1 MYPLDSATR
10 QAEPAELKVENNI
23 SEAQIAS
30 LTNEMQVKNSASD
43 SADADESEEEIEPED
58 KIFAEFMN
66 IKRTKLK
73 FKCEFRNA
81 MLHLRGRDYVIKS
94 LVGDIDY

>member
-1 MYPLDSATR
+1 M
-10 QAEPAELKVENNI
+10 KVENNI
-23 SEAQIAS
+23 SEAQIVS
-30 LTNEMQVKNSASD
+30 LTNEIQVKNSAT
-43 SADADESEEEIEPED
+43 ESEDSGTDEEVEPED

-81 MLHLRGRDYVIKS
+81 ILHLRGRDYVIKS
-94 LVGDIDY
+94 LVGDIDYWVFLND

>member
-1 MYPLDSATR
+1 MQAKSASEPEDSAT
-10 QAEPAELKVENNI
+10 
-23 SEAQIAS
+23 
-30 LTNEMQVKNSASD
+30 D
-43 SADADESEEEIEPED
+43 EEIEPED

-81 MLHLRGRDYVIKS
+81 MLNIRGRDYVIKS

>member
-1 MYPLDSATR
+1 
-10 QAEPAELKVENNI
+10 LKIENNI
-23 SEAQIAS
+23 SEAQIAN
-30 LTNEMQVKNSASD
+30 LNNEMQVKSAS
-43 SADADESEEEIEPED
+43 ESEDSGTDEEIEPED
-58 KIFAEFMN
+58 KIFAEFIN

>member
-1 MYPLDSATR
+1 MYPLETR
-10 QAEPAELKVENNI
+10 QPEPTELKVENNI

-30 LTNEMQVKNSASD
+30 LTNEMQVKNSVSD
-43 SADADESEEEIEPED
+43 SDDSDEDEEEVEPDD

>member
-1 MYPLDSATR
+1 
-10 QAEPAELKVENNI
+10 LKVENNI
-23 SEAQIAS
+23 SEAQIVS
-30 LTNEMQVKNSASD
+30 LTNEMQVKNSAT
-43 SADADESEEEIEPED
+43 ESEDSGTDEEVEPED

-81 MLHLRGRDYVIKS
+81 ILHLRGRDYVIKS

>member
-1 MYPLDSATR
+1 M
-10 QAEPAELKVENNI
+10 KVENNI
-23 SEAQIAS
+23 SEAQIVS
-30 LTNEMQVKNSASD
+30 LTNEMQVKNSAT
-43 SADADESEEEIEPED
+43 ESEDSGTDEEVEPED

-81 MLHLRGRDYVIKS
+81 ILHLRGRDYVIKS

>member
-1 MYPLDSATR
+1 M
-10 QAEPAELKVENNI
+10 KVENNI

-30 LTNEMQVKNSASD
+30 LTTEMQVKNSAT
-43 SADADESEEEIEPED
+43 ESEDSGTDEEVEPED

-81 MLHLRGRDYVIKS
+81 ILHLRGRDYVIKS

>member
-1 MYPLDSATR
+1 M
-10 QAEPAELKVENNI
+10 KIENNI

-30 LTNEMQVKNSASD
+30 LNNEMQVKSAS
-43 SADADESEEEIEPED
+43 ESEDSGTDEEIEPED
-58 KIFAEFMN
+58 KIFAEFVN

>member
-1 MYPLDSATR
+1 M
-10 QAEPAELKVENNI
+10 KVENNI
-23 SEAQIAS
+23 SEAQIVS
-30 LTNEMQVKNSASD
+30 LTNEIQVKNSAT
-43 SADADESEEEIEPED
+43 ESEDSGTDEEVEPED

-81 MLHLRGRDYVIKS
+81 ILHLRGRDYVIKS

>member
-1 MYPLDSATR
+1 
-10 QAEPAELKVENNI
+10 LKVENNI

-30 LTNEMQVKNSASD
+30 LTTEMQVKNSAT
-43 SADADESEEEIEPED
+43 ESEDSGTDEEVEPED

-81 MLHLRGRDYVIKS
+81 ILHLRGRDYVIKS